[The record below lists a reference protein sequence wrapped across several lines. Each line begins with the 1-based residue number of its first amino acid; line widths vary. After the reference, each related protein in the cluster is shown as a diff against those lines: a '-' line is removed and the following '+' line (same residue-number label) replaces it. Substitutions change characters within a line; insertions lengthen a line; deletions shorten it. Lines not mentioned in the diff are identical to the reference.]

1 MEVCDCRSKETDGM
15 EKNDLGFELSPPC
28 DNVYGTVLAFLV
40 GVNGKPIDLSI
51 SQYKRSKKNLRK
63 KQNAN
68 NQKEEE
74 TTTKESNGDAE
85 DEEVDES
92 DKNQTEVHL
101 QGLPYDTTEE
111 TIREFLGECGTIKE
125 VRIPTFSLFVSLI
138 ADIRTR
144 DAAAAMPLFRSRTR
158 QARGLR

>member
-1 MEVCDCRSKETDGM
+1 M

-51 SQYKRSKKNLRK
+51 SQYRRSKKNLRK
-63 KQNAN
+63 KQNAK
-68 NQKEEE
+68 NQKEDE
-74 TTTKESNGDAE
+74 TETKETNGTAE
-85 DEEVDES
+85 DEDVNES

-125 VRIPTFSLFVSLI
+125 IRIPTFSLFVLLI
-138 ADIRTR
+138 ADIKTR
-144 DAAAAMPLFRSRTR
+144 DVAAVMPLCRSQTR
-158 QARGLR
+158 QARKPRSRRIRNT